1 MSRAKNATPR
11 SNHIV
16 APPNLRATE
25 ITITSIKFEWAAPT
39 DSAVTHTYIK
49 YTVLGNSTEQ
59 TYVDVRTSYTV
70 VNLTQNTTVYFVLAW
85 ATGTGI
91 NNRSSF
97 TTLQDI
103 STRSTGFTDTTISAS
118 TAYTYRVTIKY
129 LPSGVFSP
137 SNGNGVDLDV
147 TTPALSDVGA
157 PINFKVTNATLTDG
171 LYVLAGHHDD
181 PILDWEYTPIT
192 ITETDDDILFPSR
205 ILTKVTTRPA
215 SSSPENGS
223 TVTPRAAPT
232 APGS

>member
-1 MSRAKNATPR
+1 M
-11 SNHIV
+11 
-16 APPNLRATE
+16 
-25 ITITSIKFEWAAPT
+25 
-39 DSAVTHTYIK
+39 
-49 YTVLGNSTEQ
+49 
-59 TYVDVRTSYTV
+59 
-70 VNLTQNTTVYFVLAW
+70 
-85 ATGTGI
+85 
-91 NNRSSF
+91 
-97 TTLQDI
+97 
-103 STRSTGFTDTTISAS
+103 SAS

-129 LPSGVFSP
+129 LPSGVLSP

-171 LYVLAGHHDD
+171 VYVLASHHDD

-223 TVTPRAAPT
+223 TATPCAAPT